1 MWLMKNNTNSGWNT
15 VEAIETVTIEIAEV
29 IKRADSKIYEAES
42 DGIADEISELYER
55 RQTLL
60 NQLRQWY
67 NSASGQQELRGNST
81 EWSGRI
87 DNLIMA
93 DSILLENIKRK
104 MDDAQYRLRNIQQT
118 KSLMIYSRG

>member
-1 MWLMKNNTNSGWNT
+1 MENNTNSAWNT

-29 IKRADSKIYEAES
+29 IKRADYESYDAES
-42 DGIADEISELYER
+42 VEIADEIAELYER
-55 RQTLL
+55 RQVLL
-60 NQLRQWY
+60 DQLRQWY
-67 NSASGQQELRGNST
+67 NSANGQRELRGNST

-87 DNLIMA
+87 DTLILA

-104 MDDAQYRLRNIQQT
+104 MDDAHYRLRNIQQT